1 MSRERGSSIISVLIW
16 QTSAIWIWRQYL
28 SIRKHRLLLRFG
40 RIELRIMMG
49 GVVPIKID
57 NMMDSCLI
65 MTSSTEE
72 VRLHY
77 KGYNDYCIARASG
90 I

>member
-1 MSRERGSSIISVLIW
+1 MESRR
-16 QTSAIWIWRQYL
+16 
-28 SIRKHRLLLRFG
+28 
-40 RIELRIMMG
+40 MMG

-57 NMMDSCLI
+57 NMMDICLT

-77 KGYNDYCIARASG
+77 KDYNDYCIARASG

>member
-1 MSRERGSSIISVLIW
+1 MIARNVDVSYLPRVQKGFGDNISRSSE
-16 QTSAIWIWRQYL
+16 
-28 SIRKHRLLLRFG
+28 SIGFCFAFRMESRR
-40 RIELRIMMG
+40 MMG

-77 KGYNDYCIARASG
+77 KGYNDICIVRASG